1 MEIVDTVENTMAKL
15 LRDKEARRGK
25 LARLS
30 FEEKV
35 RIVVE
40 LQKIQ
45 EPILRARGIDVKVWD
60 LSDELS

>member
-1 MEIVDTVENTMAKL
+1 MDTVESTMAKL

-25 LARLS
+25 LAKLS

-45 EPILRARGIDVKVWD
+45 EPILRARGIDVKVCD
-60 LSDELS
+60 LNS

>member
-1 MEIVDTVENTMAKL
+1 MESIEQAMAKAL
-15 LRDKEARRGK
+15 LRKEMRREA
-25 LARLS
+25 LAALS

-45 EPILRARGIDVKVWD
+45 TPILRSRGIKVKVWS
-60 LSDELS
+60 LLT